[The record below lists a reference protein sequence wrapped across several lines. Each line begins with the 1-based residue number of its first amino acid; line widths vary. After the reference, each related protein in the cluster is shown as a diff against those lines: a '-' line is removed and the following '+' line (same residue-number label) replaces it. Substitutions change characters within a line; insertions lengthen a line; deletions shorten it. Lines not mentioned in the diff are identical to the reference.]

1 MAARRRRLGMGFMI
15 ARRLIRKIGLSEDG
29 GCVLVGD
36 AVHST
41 SPRLGQGANQ
51 ALEDAGGC
59 PSCYPMLLAR

>member
-1 MAARRRRLGMGFMI
+1 MI